1 MGPAGSTATCWPP
14 SAFRQVPAREFTYVA
29 RRRSSNRQRNPC
41 WTSATTPASSEQN
54 DLGQQEADMSV
65 QKDREVS
72 APVDG
77 NAIAGLLR
85 ELFAFEATTANIT
98 CGGCGVAARIG
109 EVRVYGSP
117 MGAIFGCAHCDTAVI
132 RLVR

>member
-1 MGPAGSTATCWPP
+1 
-14 SAFRQVPAREFTYVA
+14 
-29 RRRSSNRQRNPC
+29 
-41 WTSATTPASSEQN
+41 
-54 DLGQQEADMSV
+54 MSV

-117 MGAIFGCAHCDTAVI
+117 MGAIFRCAHCDTAVI
-132 RLVR
+132 RLVRTSAGFWLDMRGARSLFVPASQQ